1 MEIIIYKLYCKNNEI
16 KDCYI
21 GSTGNIKTRIKE
33 HKYSCN
39 NENLKKYNQY
49 KYVYIRENGGFDNW
63 DFKIL
68 CKCPKDDRYKM
79 ERWYIENCKE
89 SNLNKSIPTRTHKE
103 YYNKN
108 KDKIKEKYKEYK
120 KEYYQKNKEYKKEYR
135 EKNKEKKKEY
145 HKEYREKNKE
155 KIKEYYQKNK
165 EKNKEKRKQKMTCI
179 CGSVFVIHT
188 KSRHCRSL
196 KHQTYMQNN
205 QTI

>member
-1 MEIIIYKLYCKNNEI
+1 MEIIIYKIYCKNNEI

-21 GSTGNIKTRIKE
+21 GSTINIKTRIKE

-103 YYNKN
+103 YNK
-108 KDKIKEKYKEYK
+108 
-120 KEYYQKNKEYKKEYR
+120 QNKEL
-135 EKNKEKKKEY
+135 
-145 HKEYREKNKE
+145 
-155 KIKEYYQKNK
+155 I
-165 EKNKEKRKQKMTCI
+165 KEKRKQKMTCI
-179 CGSVFVIHT
+179 CGSVFRICD

-196 KHQTYMQNN
+196 KHQKYIENN